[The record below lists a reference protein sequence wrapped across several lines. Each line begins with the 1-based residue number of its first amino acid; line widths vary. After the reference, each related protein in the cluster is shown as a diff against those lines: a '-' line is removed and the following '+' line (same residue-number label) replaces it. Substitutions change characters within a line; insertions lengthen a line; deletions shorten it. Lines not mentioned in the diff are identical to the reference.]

1 MREQT
6 KRNAGYLVGLNI
18 LTGIS
23 ERLGWSEAQFEAAR
37 AELVRRFKPTLA
49 EI

>member
-6 KRNAGYLVGLNI
+6 RRNIHYLIGMAVLSR
-18 LTGIS
+18 LAAQ
-23 ERLGWSEAQFEAAR
+23 LGWDGKQMEAAR
-37 AELVRRFKPTLA
+37 AELVRRFAPTLV

>member
-6 KRNAGYLVGLNI
+6 KRNAGYLAGLNR
-18 LTGIS
+18 LSGIAK
-23 ERLGWSEAQFEAAR
+23 RIGWSAAQFEAAR
-37 AELVRRFKPTLA
+37 AELVRRFQPTLV